1 VNEAFITPEVA
12 RWARE
17 RSGVSEDALA
27 AALHVSPEQVVSWE
41 SGEAFPPF
49 PKAQD
54 LARTLRVP
62 FGFLF
67 LSRPPAVVTPIP
79 DLRTIQEGEPHTPSP
94 DFLDLLNDVLI
105 KRDWYR
111 EYLEESRAKKPDVV
125 GRFQPNDGVDRV
137 AADLAK
143 SLAVGQLR
151 AQSNTWDDY
160 LRGFVRNAEANGI
173 LVMRSGIVGGNTRRK
188 LSVSEFRG
196 FAICDEL
203 APLVFIN
210 GRDAR
215 AAQIFTLAHELAHI
229 WIGESGIS
237 NPDPRRTPEEQKNA
251 IERFCNAV
259 AAEVLVPATDV
270 GRVWPA
276 APPNEQ
282 DLQRLAARYRVSV
295 MVILRRGYEVGK
307 LGRDDF
313 FTLVAEEQERQKKRE
328 ARRTKDSGGN
338 FYATLPARNSVRL
351 TDTVLGAL
359 QEGRVMYRDAA
370 RLLGVKVSTLPKL
383 TEGRNRR

>member
-1 VNEAFITPEVA
+1 MNEAFITPEVA

-17 RSGVSEDALA
+17 RSGVSEAALA
-27 AALHVSPEQVVSWE
+27 SALHVSPEHVASWE
-41 SGEAFPPF
+41 RGEAFPPF

-54 LARTLRVP
+54 LARKLRVP

-67 LSRPPAVVTPIP
+67 LSRPPADETPIP
-79 DLRTIQEGEPHTPSP
+79 DLRTVQEDEPHTPSP

-105 KRDWYR
+105 KKDWYR
-111 EYLEESRAKKPDVV
+111 EYLEESRAKKPDIV
-125 GRFQPNDGVDRV
+125 GRFRLASGVDRV

-143 SLAVGQLR
+143 SLAVAQLR
-151 AQSNTWDDY
+151 AQSNSWDEF
-160 LRGFVRNAEANGI
+160 LRRFVRNAEANGI

-196 FAICDEL
+196 FAISDEL
-203 APLVFIN
+203 APVVFIN

-259 AAEVLVPATDV
+259 AAEVLVPAADFE
-270 GRVWPA
+270 RAWPA
-276 APPNEQ
+276 AQPDER
-282 DLQRLAARYRVSV
+282 DLQKLAARYRVSV
-295 MVILRRGYEVGK
+295 MVILRRGYEIGALGK
-307 LGRDDF
+307 DDF
-313 FTLVAEEQERQKKRE
+313 FKLVAEEQERQNKRE
-328 ARRTKDSGGN
+328 ARRTRDGGGN

-359 QEGRVMYRDAA
+359 QEGRVMYREAA

-383 TEGRNRR
+383 TEGRTRR